1 MRKLMKLI
9 TITAIAA
16 LLFCVVISCASAD
29 EKIYTSP
36 VFKLPKEQLK
46 DWSETLPEEADEP
59 ETPGETEDLP
69 GEDGKTEDLPGED
82 GKTEETDVPGEQP
95 EEDDGAEPARPER
108 AVLIF
113 STQKSVETEGEFI
126 YLTSELIGF
135 DDVKVTYQWQVNRND
150 GLGWVDIEGATRD
163 RYMFVASV
171 ETIRYGWR
179 LIVDVVE

>member
-46 DWSETLPEEADEP
+46 DWSETLPEETDEP
-59 ETPGETEDLP
+59 ETPGET
-69 GEDGKTEDLPGED
+69 GDLPGED
-82 GKTEETDVPGEQP
+82 GKTEEPDVPGEKP
-95 EEDDGAEPARPER
+95 EEDDGAKPARPER